1 MIYIAITSAK
11 ADDEL
16 KGFDVDFDSLS
27 PEIVLQLA
35 AHGLKQKVNDCRGA
49 WETIAEK
56 DAASQKTLDAI
67 LRSEFRANGATRTSD
82 PVGREITR
90 LAANLADQWARK
102 QAGKL
107 ADVRKS
113 QAFKAKIAAFRL
125 NEKVIAKAK
134 ELVAEAGELAELAD

>member
-1 MIYIAITSAK
+1 MIYIAITSTK

-67 LRSEFRANGATRTSD
+67 LRGEFRANGTSD
-82 PVGREITR
+82 PVVREITR
-90 LAANLADQWARK
+90 LATNLADQWARK
-102 QAGKL
+102 QSGKL
-107 ADVRKS
+107 VDVRKS
-113 QAFKAKIAAFRL
+113 QAFKDKVAAFRL